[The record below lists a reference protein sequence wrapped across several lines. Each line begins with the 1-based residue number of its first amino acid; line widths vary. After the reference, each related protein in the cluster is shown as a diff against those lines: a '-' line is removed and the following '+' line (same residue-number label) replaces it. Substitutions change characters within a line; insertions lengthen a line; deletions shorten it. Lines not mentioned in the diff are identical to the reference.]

1 MEPYRLTED
10 DPRLG
15 DVLALIRTAF
25 TAHDG
30 RIDPPSSMHRMTLES
45 FAQSARTIEVWAV
58 GAPPVATVSLTVKE
72 RAVYL
77 SKLAVAKHVR
87 GAGLAR
93 QLIELAEERARTLGC
108 TALELQTRVEL
119 TENHATFAALGFQI
133 VGESAHPGFDRPT
146 SLRMRRTL

>member
-25 TAHDG
+25 TAHNG

-45 FAQSARTIEVWAV
+45 FAQSAGSAEVWAV

-72 RAVYL
+72 QAVYL
-77 SKLAVAKHVR
+77 SKLAVAQHAR
-87 GAGLAR
+87 GTGMAR
-93 QLIELAEERARTLGC
+93 QLIQLAEERARALGC
-108 TALELQTRVEL
+108 AALELQTRVEL
-119 TENHATFAALGFQI
+119 TENHATFATLGFQI
-133 VGESAHPGFDRPT
+133 VGESVHVGFDRPT
-146 SLRMRRTL
+146 SLIMRKTI